1 MILHFRAQNAKS
13 VLKVQKGALFSTLA
27 PFCPPPLQHA
37 PAQLWETSGG
47 GSPRRVRDVS
57 QTSQPSSQPAS
68 QPISAS
74 ASAAGFLEQGVSVGK
89 WEDAPPPLLSPQV
102 GYLV

>member
-1 MILHFRAQNAKS
+1 MNFAFWAPKCEKLAKS
-13 VLKVQKGALFSTLA
+13 AKWSTFEHLGSLL
-27 PFCPPPLQHA
+27 PPPLQHA

-89 WEDAPPPLLSPQV
+89 WEDAPPHSYHRRWV
-102 GYLV
+102 IW